1 MEAPAPRERG
11 RLFGLNRA
19 RSVATSASTA
29 QAGRGA
35 VLVADDQASLRA
47 LLVTQLRR
55 AGFTADGAATGAD
68 AAVLLAE
75 RSFDV
80 LLADINMPGNAE
92 LELLSQAQSFGAA
105 VVLMTGAPSVD
116 TAIGALQGGAL
127 DYLKKPIDPELL
139 LQRLDSAVAKS
150 RAAKASRTS
159 LRELPTADL
168 ERLSTREREV
178 LSLLAVGMPAKE
190 VAQSLGLSANTV
202 RNHVKSI
209 FLKLRV
215 HSQVELQIRLRSG
228 ER

>member
-1 MEAPAPRERG
+1 M
-11 RLFGLNRA
+11 
-19 RSVATSASTA
+19 
-29 QAGRGA
+29 
-35 VLVADDQASLRA
+35 LVAEDQASLRA
-47 LLVTQLRR
+47 LLVTQLSR

-80 LLADINMPGNAE
+80 VLADINMPGNAE

-159 LRELPTADL
+159 LRELPAADL
-168 ERLSTREREV
+168 ERLSAREREV

>member
-1 MEAPAPRERG
+1 M
-11 RLFGLNRA
+11 
-19 RSVATSASTA
+19 ATSRSTA

-35 VLVADDQASLRA
+35 VLVAEDQASLRA
-47 LLVTQLRR
+47 LLVTQLSR

-92 LELLSQAQSFGAA
+92 LELLSQAQSLGAA

>member
-1 MEAPAPRERG
+1 M
-11 RLFGLNRA
+11 
-19 RSVATSASTA
+19 
-29 QAGRGA
+29 
-35 VLVADDQASLRA
+35 LVADDQASLRA

-92 LELLSQAQSFGAA
+92 LELLSQAQSLGAA

-127 DYLKKPIDPELL
+127 DYLKKPIAPELL

-159 LRELPTADL
+159 LTGLPTADL
-168 ERLSTREREV
+168 ERLSAREREV

>member
-1 MEAPAPRERG
+1 M
-11 RLFGLNRA
+11 A
-19 RSVATSASTA
+19 RSMATSRSTA

-35 VLVADDQASLRA
+35 VLVAEDQASLRA
-47 LLVTQLRR
+47 LLVTQLSR

-92 LELLSQAQSFGAA
+92 LELLSQAQSLGAA

-159 LRELPTADL
+159 LTGLPTADL
-168 ERLSTREREV
+168 ERLSAREREV

-209 FLKLRV
+209 FVKLRV

>member
-1 MEAPAPRERG
+1 M
-11 RLFGLNRA
+11 
-19 RSVATSASTA
+19 ATSRSTA

-35 VLVADDQASLRA
+35 VLVAEDQASLRA
-47 LLVTQLRR
+47 LLVTQLSR

-92 LELLSQAQSFGAA
+92 LELLSQAQSLGAA

-159 LRELPTADL
+159 LRELPAADL
-168 ERLSTREREV
+168 ERLSAREREV

-209 FLKLRV
+209 FVKLRV

>member
-1 MEAPAPRERG
+1 M
-11 RLFGLNRA
+11 
-19 RSVATSASTA
+19 ATSRSTA

-35 VLVADDQASLRA
+35 VLVAEDQASLRA
-47 LLVTQLRR
+47 LLVTQLSR

-127 DYLKKPIDPELL
+127 DYLKKPIAPELL

-159 LRELPTADL
+159 LTGLPTADL
-168 ERLSTREREV
+168 ERLSAREREV

-209 FLKLRV
+209 FVKLRV

>member
-1 MEAPAPRERG
+1 M
-11 RLFGLNRA
+11 
-19 RSVATSASTA
+19 ATSRSTA

-35 VLVADDQASLRA
+35 VLVAEDQASLRA
-47 LLVTQLRR
+47 LLVTQLSR

-92 LELLSQAQSFGAA
+92 LELLSQAQSLGAA

-159 LRELPTADL
+159 LTGLPTADL
-168 ERLSTREREV
+168 ERLSAREREV

-209 FLKLRV
+209 FVKLRV

>member
-1 MEAPAPRERG
+1 M
-11 RLFGLNRA
+11 
-19 RSVATSASTA
+19 ATSRSTA

-35 VLVADDQASLRA
+35 VLVAEDQASLRA
-47 LLVTQLRR
+47 LLVTQLSR

-80 LLADINMPGNAE
+80 VLADINMPGNAE
-92 LELLSQAQSFGAA
+92 LELLSQAQSLGAA